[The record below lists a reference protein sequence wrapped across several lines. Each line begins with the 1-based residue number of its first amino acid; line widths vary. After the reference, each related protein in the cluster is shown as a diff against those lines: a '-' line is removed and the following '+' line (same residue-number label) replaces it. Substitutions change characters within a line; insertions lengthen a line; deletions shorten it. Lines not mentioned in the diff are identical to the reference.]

1 LSRILEQPILE
12 SHILE
17 QPSLHRF
24 DPNLEQQRAE
34 RLNRNPERCNR
45 KLGPRP
51 RPRPALE

>member
-1 LSRILEQPILE
+1 LSRILQQPILE
-12 SHILE
+12 PHILE

-45 KLGPRP
+45 NLGPRP
-51 RPRPALE
+51 RPRPAPE